1 VEISIYI
8 LCLCTGGPLNII
20 SFIRSTR
27 LYRSDQRNRSQI
39 LLLRIHLN
47 IADLLTMFIY
57 TPTQIIWMTTFQW
70 YGGDI
75 LCRICKFF
83 YTFSFYLNSFVIAGI
98 AIDRACSAYRINSLK
113 GFESANRRVRRTLIA
128 AYMGA
133 TIFSIPQLFIF
144 RVFQPA
150 EMAEFSFYLNSFV
163 IAGIAIDRA
172 CSAYRINSLKGF
184 ESANRRVR
192 RTLIAAYMGATIFS
206 IPQLFIF
213 RVFQPAEMA
222 EFRQCTP
229 VWTIFAYE
237 YDLRIQSPR
246 TTEREKHI
254 LAASYM
260 QVHRW
265 EKVYNMAHL
274 LLLFWIP
281 SLIIAFSYILII
293 CKLNS
298 LKREKSAPSSQLRAL
313 LPPPYKQERRSS
325 LNGNVAIMPNMQTS
339 CGESCLESV
348 VLNTSTSRPRVGPIA
363 RQTIHK
369 ATKNAKRQAALI
381 LVAYL
386 TLWSPYNVMAVM
398 NTFATSSEGREMVLV
413 TLPFLNALIVV
424 NPVVNPLI
432 YGLCQ
437 SHAK

>member
-1 VEISIYI
+1 MNDRIICSNESCLASQESDEQSFDPVNRLTADLVEISIYI

-39 LLLRIHLN
+39 LQLRIHLN

-75 LCRICKFF
+75 LCRVCKFF
-83 YTFSFYLNSFVIAGI
+83 YT
-98 AIDRACSAYRINSLK
+98 
-113 GFESANRRVRRTLIA
+113 
-128 AYMGA
+128 
-133 TIFSIPQLFIF
+133 
-144 RVFQPA
+144 
-150 EMAEFSFYLNSFV
+150 FSFYLNSFV

-246 TTEREKHI
+246 TTEREKQI

-281 SLIIAFSYILII
+281 SLIIAFSYVLII

-313 LPPPYKQERRSS
+313 LPPSYMQERRYP
-325 LNGNVAIMPNMQTS
+325 LNGGVAIMPNMQTS
-339 CGESCLESV
+339 CEESCLENV
-348 VLNTSTSRPRVGPIA
+348 VLNTPTSRSHVGSIA

-381 LVAYL
+381 LIAYL

-432 YGLCQ
+432 YGLSQ
-437 SHAK
+437 NHAK